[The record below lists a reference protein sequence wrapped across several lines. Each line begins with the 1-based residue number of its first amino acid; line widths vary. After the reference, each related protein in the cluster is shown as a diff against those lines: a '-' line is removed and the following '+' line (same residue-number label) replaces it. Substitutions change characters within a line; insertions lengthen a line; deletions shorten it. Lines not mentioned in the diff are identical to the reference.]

1 MSAFGS
7 VVEAACCTI
16 GKTKD
21 LLQILTDHM
30 NTLTI
35 QDGRSLPQVV
45 EPPTVMPTIA
55 TAATA
60 SALVPVTQEDEDED
74 IPLAH
79 LGAANPPTLK
89 HQKQKR
95 GEPKSKGA
103 PTTKG
108 NKRVA
113 KLAEHARKE
122 SAKVAANRVQGKTKE
137 GKNAY

>member
-1 MSAFGS
+1 MSAFGP

-35 QDGRSLPQVV
+35 QDARSLPQVV
-45 EPPTVMPTIA
+45 EPPTVISTIA

-60 SALVPVTQEDEDED
+60 SAPVPVTQEDEDED

-95 GEPKSKGA
+95 HQPRSIGA
-103 PTTKG
+103 PTTTR
-108 NKRVA
+108 NKQEA
-113 KLAEHARKE
+113 KRNERARKE
-122 SAKVAANRVQGKTKE
+122 SAKVAANRVQAKTKE